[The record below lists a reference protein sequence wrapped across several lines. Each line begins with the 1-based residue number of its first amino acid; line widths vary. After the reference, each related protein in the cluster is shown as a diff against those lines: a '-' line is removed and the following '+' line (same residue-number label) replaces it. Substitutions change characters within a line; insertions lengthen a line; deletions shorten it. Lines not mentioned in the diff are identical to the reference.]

1 MQLVFG
7 LGCKDLLIK
16 TIPNT
21 SKHRRFWEDLEV
33 KYGKLW
39 MDPQEPPGAVVGHEG
54 SSAAA
59 EDAPLEE
66 HTAMM
71 ASPPLTKWTQ
81 IHTKMHIGAY
91 WRYQI

>member
-81 IHTKMHIGAY
+81 RHTKMHIGAY